1 MEVWKKQ
8 YFVHIMFYYF
18 KKGENTTE
26 MQKQICAV
34 YGEAAVTDQTCS
46 KWLAKFHAGD
56 FSLDNRPQ
64 SGRPVDVDG
73 DQTETLIENK
83 HCYTTRYIADKLKIP
98 KPSVENYLHRLLC

>member
-56 FSLDNRPQ
+56 FSLDNA
-64 SGRPVDVDG
+64 SWLGRPVEVDS
-73 DQTETLIENK
+73 DQISILIENIQ
-83 HCYTTRYIADKLKIP
+83 CYTNARDG
-98 KPSVENYLHRLLC
+98 